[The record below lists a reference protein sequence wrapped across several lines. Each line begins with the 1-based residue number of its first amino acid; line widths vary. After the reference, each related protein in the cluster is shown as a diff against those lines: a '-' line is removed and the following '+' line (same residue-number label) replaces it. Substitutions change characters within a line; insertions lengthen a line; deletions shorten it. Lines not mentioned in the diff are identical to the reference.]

1 MLERMSDAEARHLL
15 EFAQHFQHRRDD
27 SLTLKRLATNLVFK
41 VPRSGARVFQ
51 VVAPIH
57 VFHPCGESCNV
68 CFGGIA
74 MSHDISLLPLPVLRE
89 NGFAVLVREL
99 GPANALRFLHL
110 YQPGTGNYTA
120 EREQWLGSLTLE
132 EIDAEIKRLKLKGDI

>member
-1 MLERMSDAEARHLL
+1 
-15 EFAQHFQHRRDD
+15 
-27 SLTLKRLATNLVFK
+27 
-41 VPRSGARVFQ
+41 
-51 VVAPIH
+51 
-57 VFHPCGESCNV
+57 
-68 CFGGIA
+68 

-89 NGFAVLVREL
+89 KGFAILVRDL

-110 YQPGTGNYTA
+110 YHPGTGNYTT